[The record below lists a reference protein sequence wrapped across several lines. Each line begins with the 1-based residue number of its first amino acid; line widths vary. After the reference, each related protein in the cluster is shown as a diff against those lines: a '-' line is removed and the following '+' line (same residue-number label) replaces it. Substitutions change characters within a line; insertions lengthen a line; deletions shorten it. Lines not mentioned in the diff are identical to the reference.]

1 MNFRRWLVTALS
13 FGAVIAVSLYV
24 MRSSW
29 AADGA
34 HLSLPPAVHLLA
46 LGATL
51 VDIMARGMKLRLSA
65 ASLRI
70 PLRFSTSLR
79 VSLGGDFGASITPA
93 RTGAEPARFLIL
105 SEAGVTTS
113 GALLILFTE
122 LFLEMVSLAV
132 IALVLALTLDTSGAM
147 ATGVVGMVGLYA
159 FFVAAVSVTGYV
171 LSRRN
176 ASGPTPAW
184 ARRLGLHA
192 GRWRTVQRSLR
203 SLRHSVGELRH
214 ARAGP
219 MIGALF
225 TSLLHVCARLMV
237 LPIIVLSVAPDAP
250 LADLVL
256 WPLAILYGGSVAPA
270 PGGGGLVEV
279 AFKAALGGAIP
290 LAWFGAALLWWRFYT
305 FYIYL
310 IAGALVAGNT
320 VLRAL
325 RRLGGRSADRT
336 ATPDATAGHA
346 VV

>member
-1 MNFRRWLVTALS
+1 MNFRRWLITVLS
-13 FGAVIAVSLYV
+13 FCAVIAVSVYV
-24 MRSSW
+24 MRSSR
-29 AADGA
+29 ATGGA
-34 HLSLPPAVHLLA
+34 QLSLPPSAHLLA
-46 LGATL
+46 LAATII
-51 VDIMARGMKLRLSA
+51 DILARGMKLRLSA

-70 PLRFSTSLR
+70 PLRLSTALR

-122 LFLEMVSLAV
+122 LFLEMLSLAV
-132 IALVLALTLDTSGAM
+132 IALVLALTFDPSGAM
-147 ATGVVGMVGLYA
+147 VTGVVGLVGLYA
-159 FFVAAVSVTGYV
+159 FFVMSVSFIGYA
-171 LSRRN
+171 LSKRN
-176 ASGPTPAW
+176 ASGPVPAW

-203 SLRHSVGELRH
+203 SVRHSVGELRH

-219 MIGALF
+219 MIGALIM
-225 TSLLHVCARLMV
+225 SIAHVLARLMV
-237 LPIIVLSVAPDAP
+237 LPVIVLTVAPGAP

-279 AFKAALGGAIP
+279 AFKAALGGVIP
-290 LAWFGAALLWWRFYT
+290 VAFFGAALLWWRFYT

-310 IAGALVAGNT
+310 IGGALVAGNT

-325 RRLGGRSADRT
+325 RRLGGRNNATMSPDT
-336 ATPDATAGHA
+336 APGRVA
-346 VV
+346 V